1 MCYHTTDYRQ
11 SETAVSVSGAVPDL
25 NGNDG
30 SGIRTVLAGWSERAV
45 CGNAR
50 PERPV
55 GNTKTTPRGN
65 SLVCD
70 RKREI
75 FPMKRNTRQL
85 ISLIVVFALI
95 AAAYSCR
102 MLAKFDI
109 GGVYVNYIRAALY
122 LLLFSL
128 WGYSLDRRIIQ
139 PQTLHCLRLTAALML
154 VWLVLRTLK
163 YEIVTDPTVAR
174 YIWYLYYLPM
184 LFILLLGVYIALFLG
199 KPQEIRLNVRTG
211 CLALVPAVL
220 FLSVITNDLH
230 QQVFAFSGGVPGG
243 QDNSSFS
250 HRPLYFACLVWMVAC
265 MVFSLVRLLNK
276 SRIPGSGKKNLAPF
290 VTGCITVL
298 YGVLYLSGLPAV
310 RWWFGDMNVMFCLL
324 FAAIYE
330 SCIHCRMIQSNTGY
344 VELFEATTLAACIAD
359 SSGNIVLRSHAA
371 CEDIACPEEG
381 TQVFRPDGIRISSAP
396 ISGGYAVWQDNV
408 RPLTELRAKLS
419 GNKAIIKNNKEKLQE
434 AYFIQKKLYE
444 LTEKN
449 RIYDELEARYGK
461 QINRIGQLLK
471 QCEDTG
477 PAEVQNLLKRILL
490 LGTYIKRGAN
500 LYFLG
505 MEYELLPQQELR
517 LTVDEAV
524 RVMTVCGTECSVVYR
539 TTKPMRSTEVMRLFD
554 LLKTVAEMTI
564 NGLQSLFIS
573 VSDSE
578 MDLSV
583 ECTADLSFIAS
594 SDITVRREDGLWLV
608 RTPIGGCDDA

>member
-1 MCYHTTDYRQ
+1 
-11 SETAVSVSGAVPDL
+11 
-25 NGNDG
+25 
-30 SGIRTVLAGWSERAV
+30 
-45 CGNAR
+45 
-50 PERPV
+50 
-55 GNTKTTPRGN
+55 
-65 SLVCD
+65 
-70 RKREI
+70 
-75 FPMKRNTRQL
+75 MKRNTKQL
-85 ISLIVVFALI
+85 IPMILVFTII
-95 AAAYSCR
+95 AAGYSCR
-102 MLAKFDI
+102 MLAMFDI
-109 GGVYVNYIRAALY
+109 GGAWGSYIRAALY

-154 VWLVLRTLK
+154 LWLILRTLK
-163 YEIVTDPTVAR
+163 YEFVTDLTVAR

-184 LFILLLGVYIALFLG
+184 LFIPLLGVYIALSLG
-199 KPQEIRLNVRTG
+199 KSEKFRLTG
-211 CLALVPAVL
+211 RIGALAIIPAVL
-220 FLSVITNDLH
+220 FLLVITNDLH
-230 QQVFAFSGGVPGG
+230 QQMFAFSSGVPGEP
-243 QDNSSFS
+243 DNYSYSYG
-250 HRPLYFACLVWMVAC
+250 PVYFCYLGWTVTC
-265 MVFSLVRLLNK
+265 MFFSLILLLKK
-276 SRIPGSGKKNLAPF
+276 SRIPGSGKRKLAPF
-290 VTGCITVL
+290 VIGCATVL
-298 YGVLYLSGLPAV
+298 YGILYLSGLPAV
-310 RWWFGDMNVMFCLL
+310 RWWLGDMNVTFCLL
-324 FAAIYE
+324 YAAIYE
-330 SCIHCRMIQSNTGY
+330 SCIRCRMIQSNTGY

-594 SDITVRREDGLWLV
+594 SDIKVRREDGLWLV

>member
-1 MCYHTTDYRQ
+1 
-11 SETAVSVSGAVPDL
+11 
-25 NGNDG
+25 
-30 SGIRTVLAGWSERAV
+30 
-45 CGNAR
+45 
-50 PERPV
+50 
-55 GNTKTTPRGN
+55 
-65 SLVCD
+65 
-70 RKREI
+70 
-75 FPMKRNTRQL
+75 MKRNTRQL
-85 ISLIVVFALI
+85 IPMIVVFTLI

-139 PQTLHCLRLTAALML
+139 TQALHCLRLTAALML

-163 YEIVTDPTVAR
+163 YEVVTDPTAAR

-184 LFILLLGVYIALFLG
+184 LFIPLLGVYIALSLG
-199 KPQEIRLNVRTG
+199 KPQGIRLNGMAG
-211 CLALVPAVL
+211 CLAIVPAVL

-230 QQVFAFSGGVPGG
+230 QHVFAFSGGVPGG

-250 HRPLYFACLVWMVAC
+250 HRPLYYACFGWMIAC
-265 MVFSLVRLLNK
+265 MVFALVRLLNK
-276 SRIPGSGKKNLAPF
+276 SRIPGSGKRKLAPF

-298 YGVLYLSGLPAV
+298 YGFLYLSGLPAV

-330 SCIHCRMIQSNTGY
+330 SCIRCRMIQSNTGY

-371 CEDIACPEEG
+371 CDDIACPEEG

-419 GNKAIIKNNKEKLQE
+419 ENKAIIKNNKEKLQE
-434 AYFIQKKLYE
+434 AYLIQKKLYE

-471 QCEDTG
+471 QCEVAE
-477 PAEVQNLLKRILL
+477 PAEVRNLLKRILL

-608 RTPIGGCDDA
+608 RTLIGGCDDA

>member
-1 MCYHTTDYRQ
+1 
-11 SETAVSVSGAVPDL
+11 
-25 NGNDG
+25 
-30 SGIRTVLAGWSERAV
+30 
-45 CGNAR
+45 
-50 PERPV
+50 
-55 GNTKTTPRGN
+55 
-65 SLVCD
+65 
-70 RKREI
+70 
-75 FPMKRNTRQL
+75 MKRNTRQL
-85 ISLIVVFALI
+85 IPMIVVFTLI

-102 MLAKFDI
+102 MLAMLDI
-109 GGVYVNYIRAALY
+109 CGVYVNYIRAALY

-154 VWLVLRTLK
+154 LWLILRTLK
-163 YEIVTDPTVAR
+163 YEFVTDLTVAR

-184 LFILLLGVYIALFLG
+184 LFIPLLGVYIALSLG
-199 KPQEIRLNVRTG
+199 KSEKFRLTG
-211 CLALVPAVL
+211 RIGALAIIPAVL
-220 FLSVITNDLH
+220 FLLVITNDLH
-230 QQVFAFSGGVPGG
+230 QQMFAFSSGVPGEP
-243 QDNSSFS
+243 DNYSYG
-250 HRPLYFACLVWMVAC
+250 PVYFCYLGWTVTC
-265 MVFSLVRLLNK
+265 MFFSLILLLKK
-276 SRIPGSGKKNLAPF
+276 SRVPCSKKKRLAPF
-290 VTGCITVL
+290 VIGCATVL
-298 YGVLYLSGLPAV
+298 YGILYLSGLPAV

-324 FAAIYE
+324 YAAIYE
-330 SCIHCRMIQSNTGY
+330 SCIRCRMIQSNTGY

-371 CEDIACPEEG
+371 CDDIACPEEG

-419 GNKAIIKNNKEKLQE
+419 ENKAIIKNNKEKLQE
-434 AYFIQKKLYE
+434 AYLIQKKLYE

-471 QCEDTG
+471 QCEDAE
-477 PAEVQNLLKRILL
+477 PAEVRNLLKRILL

-554 LLKTVAEMTI
+554 LLKTVAEMTV

-573 VSDSE
+573 LSDSE

-583 ECTADLSFIAS
+583 ECTADLSFLAS
-594 SDITVRREDGLWLV
+594 PDITVRREDGLWLV
-608 RTPIGGCDDA
+608 RTLIGGCDDA